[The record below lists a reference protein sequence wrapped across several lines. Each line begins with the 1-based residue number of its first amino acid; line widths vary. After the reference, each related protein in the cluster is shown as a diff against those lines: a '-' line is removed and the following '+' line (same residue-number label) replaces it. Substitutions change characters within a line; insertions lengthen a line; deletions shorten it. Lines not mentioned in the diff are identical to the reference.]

1 MEDSQKDGDMSKEQ
15 RQLRQCKFLHTTRS
29 CSFDVTIENL
39 GDDYKDKEPDAVD
52 LFKICHYSKKKKGYT
67 PTVQSIITQ
76 MENQLAA
83 PTDDGQPNSATE
95 VVADVLDKNTKN
107 SHFLQNVGV
116 KIRNRRSSLQNV
128 QAQLEVER
136 RTNVEL
142 QSIVNNQREAMNDLS
157 NQMQETK
164 QARIKDQ
171 EENRKK
177 QAVLEAK
184 LELLLGQNRQS

>member
-1 MEDSQKDGDMSKEQ
+1 
-15 RQLRQCKFLHTTRS
+15 
-29 CSFDVTIENL
+29 
-39 GDDYKDKEPDAVD
+39 
-52 LFKICHYSKKKKGYT
+52 
-67 PTVQSIITQ
+67 
-76 MENQLAA
+76 
-83 PTDDGQPNSATE
+83 
-95 VVADVLDKNTKN
+95 
-107 SHFLQNVGV
+107 VGV

-157 NQMQETK
+157 KQMQETE

-177 QAVLEAK
+177 QAVLEVK

>member
-1 MEDSQKDGDMSKEQ
+1 MK
-15 RQLRQCKFLHTTRS
+15 TT
-29 CSFDVTIENL
+29 
-39 GDDYKDKEPDAVD
+39 
-52 LFKICHYSKKKKGYT
+52 
-67 PTVQSIITQ
+67 
-76 MENQLAA
+76 
-83 PTDDGQPNSATE
+83 
-95 VVADVLDKNTKN
+95 VLILWKQ
-107 SHFLQNVGV
+107 FLQNVGV

-142 QSIVNNQREAMNDLS
+142 QSIVNNQREVMNDLS
-157 NQMQETK
+157 KQMQETE

>member
-1 MEDSQKDGDMSKEQ
+1 
-15 RQLRQCKFLHTTRS
+15 
-29 CSFDVTIENL
+29 
-39 GDDYKDKEPDAVD
+39 
-52 LFKICHYSKKKKGYT
+52 
-67 PTVQSIITQ
+67 
-76 MENQLAA
+76 MENQLAT

-136 RTNVEL
+136 RTNVEQ
-142 QSIVNNQREAMNDLS
+142 QSIVNNQREAMNDLLK
-157 NQMQETK
+157 QMQETE

-171 EENRKK
+171 EKNRKK

-184 LELLLGQNRQS
+184 LELLLGQNRQSWATRWYVSF

>member
-1 MEDSQKDGDMSKEQ
+1 MQ
-15 RQLRQCKFLHTTRS
+15 
-29 CSFDVTIENL
+29 

-52 LFKICHYSKKKKGYT
+52 LFKICHYSKK
-67 PTVQSIITQ
+67 
-76 MENQLAA
+76 
-83 PTDDGQPNSATE
+83 
-95 VVADVLDKNTKN
+95 
-107 SHFLQNVGV
+107 

-142 QSIVNNQREAMNDLS
+142 QSIVNNQREAMNDLLK
-157 NQMQETK
+157 QMQETE

>member
-1 MEDSQKDGDMSKEQ
+1 
-15 RQLRQCKFLHTTRS
+15 
-29 CSFDVTIENL
+29 L

-52 LFKICHYSKKKKGYT
+52 LFKICHYSKKKKGYM

-76 MENQLAA
+76 MENQLAT
-83 PTDDGQPNSATE
+83 PIDDGQPNPATK

>member
-1 MEDSQKDGDMSKEQ
+1 MK
-15 RQLRQCKFLHTTRS
+15 TT
-29 CSFDVTIENL
+29 
-39 GDDYKDKEPDAVD
+39 
-52 LFKICHYSKKKKGYT
+52 
-67 PTVQSIITQ
+67 
-76 MENQLAA
+76 
-83 PTDDGQPNSATE
+83 
-95 VVADVLDKNTKN
+95 VLILWKQ
-107 SHFLQNVGV
+107 FLQNVGV

-128 QAQLEVER
+128 QAQLKVER

-142 QSIVNNQREAMNDLS
+142 QSIVNNQREVMNDLS
-157 NQMQETK
+157 KQMQETD

>member
-1 MEDSQKDGDMSKEQ
+1 MK
-15 RQLRQCKFLHTTRS
+15 TT
-29 CSFDVTIENL
+29 
-39 GDDYKDKEPDAVD
+39 
-52 LFKICHYSKKKKGYT
+52 
-67 PTVQSIITQ
+67 
-76 MENQLAA
+76 
-83 PTDDGQPNSATE
+83 
-95 VVADVLDKNTKN
+95 VLILWKQ
-107 SHFLQNVGV
+107 FLQNVGV

-157 NQMQETK
+157 KQMQETE

-171 EENRKK
+171 KENRKK

>member
-1 MEDSQKDGDMSKEQ
+1 MK
-15 RQLRQCKFLHTTRS
+15 TT
-29 CSFDVTIENL
+29 
-39 GDDYKDKEPDAVD
+39 
-52 LFKICHYSKKKKGYT
+52 
-67 PTVQSIITQ
+67 
-76 MENQLAA
+76 
-83 PTDDGQPNSATE
+83 
-95 VVADVLDKNTKN
+95 VLILWKQ
-107 SHFLQNVGV
+107 FLQNVGV

-157 NQMQETK
+157 KQMQETE

-171 EENRKK
+171 EKNRKK

>member
-1 MEDSQKDGDMSKEQ
+1 MK
-15 RQLRQCKFLHTTRS
+15 TT
-29 CSFDVTIENL
+29 
-39 GDDYKDKEPDAVD
+39 
-52 LFKICHYSKKKKGYT
+52 
-67 PTVQSIITQ
+67 
-76 MENQLAA
+76 
-83 PTDDGQPNSATE
+83 
-95 VVADVLDKNTKN
+95 VLILWKQ
-107 SHFLQNVGV
+107 FLQNVGV

-157 NQMQETK
+157 KQMQETE
-164 QARIKDQ
+164 QARIKYQ

>member
-1 MEDSQKDGDMSKEQ
+1 
-15 RQLRQCKFLHTTRS
+15 
-29 CSFDVTIENL
+29 
-39 GDDYKDKEPDAVD
+39 
-52 LFKICHYSKKKKGYT
+52 
-67 PTVQSIITQ
+67 
-76 MENQLAA
+76 
-83 PTDDGQPNSATE
+83 
-95 VVADVLDKNTKN
+95 
-107 SHFLQNVGV
+107 VGV

-157 NQMQETK
+157 KQMQETE

-171 EENRKK
+171 KENRKK